1 LLALALASCAT
12 LAPESRANAVRGP
25 APEVGDRCT
34 HAADLLQQKGCG
46 RERDKAYAYLR
57 AKNQGDQL
65 CLEPILGDDL
75 TNCRARSTID
85 EQDPTAMQLHLIDID
100 PNSSWA
106 PKAGQRIWFEN
117 TALID
122 LFLQEKG
129 F

>member
-1 LLALALASCAT
+1 
-12 LAPESRANAVRGP
+12 
-25 APEVGDRCT
+25 
-34 HAADLLQQKGCG
+34 
-46 RERDKAYAYLR
+46 
-57 AKNQGDQL
+57 
-65 CLEPILGDDL
+65 
-75 TNCRARSTID
+75 
-85 EQDPTAMQLHLIDID
+85 MQLHLIDID